1 MAEGGGGHDTALV
14 KALRKS
20 QDRCQALLLEKEE
33 AMKKV
38 CTVCLPHSFSSVF

>member
-1 MAEGGGGHDTALV
+1 VAEGGGGHDTALV